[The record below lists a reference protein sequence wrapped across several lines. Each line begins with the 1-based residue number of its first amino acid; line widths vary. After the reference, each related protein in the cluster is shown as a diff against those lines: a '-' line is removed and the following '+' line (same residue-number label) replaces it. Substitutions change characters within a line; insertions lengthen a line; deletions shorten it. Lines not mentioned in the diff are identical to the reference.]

1 MIRGGGAPSRPCAST
16 QVANNVTL
24 TRISPLVESRHILSY
39 FDTLCPILTTIDPI
53 LIIRIIQC
61 LASSCTSLSLG
72 PGSSLVLQRHASHYT
87 ASDVLA
93 LGSGGFALMNRLRPL
108 SRRQRQR
115 RSEGR
120 GTAPHSYTEEA
131 APSAAEL
138 LRDLNAC
145 VLGFINASMGR
156 ASKWRIG
163 GGDDDKFIDVTRT
176 IIPVDSL
183 KHGNARL

>member
-1 MIRGGGAPSRPCAST
+1 MSFPPT
-16 QVANNVTL
+16 V
-24 TRISPLVESRHILSY
+24 
-39 FDTLCPILTTIDPI
+39 
-53 LIIRIIQC
+53 
-61 LASSCTSLSLG
+61 G
-72 PGSSLVLQRHASHYT
+72 PGSLVVLQRHASHYT

-156 ASKWRIG
+156 ASSEWRIG
-163 GGDDDKFIDVTRT
+163 GGDDDKFVDVAGT
-176 IIPVDSL
+176 IIPGDSL
-183 KHGNARL
+183 KHGHACL

>member
-1 MIRGGGAPSRPCAST
+1 M
-16 QVANNVTL
+16 
-24 TRISPLVESRHILSY
+24 LSY
-39 FDTLCPILTTIDPI
+39 FDTLCPIL
-53 LIIRIIQC
+53 IIRIIQC
-61 LASSCTSLSLG
+61 LVSSCTSLSLG

-93 LGSGGFALMNRLRPL
+93 LGSGAFALMNRLRPL
-108 SRRQRQR
+108 SR

-156 ASKWRIG
+156 ASSEWRIG
-163 GGDDDKFIDVTRT
+163 GDDDDKFIDVTGT
-176 IIPVDSL
+176 IIPDDSL